1 MQVIG
6 PRFDDAGVLQ
16 FCAAF
21 EALAPWDARM
31 PPLPAKEAA

>member
-21 EALAPWDARM
+21 EALEPWDAHV
-31 PPLPAKEAA
+31 PTLSAKVAA